1 MLASMD
7 FKLTPAVV
15 RLLQAFLEDP
25 EAPHFGAELT
35 KKAHV
40 SSGSLYPALRRFE
53 AAGWVEGET
62 EDIDP
67 SEAGRPARR
76 YYTLT
81 PLGAREAHL
90 ALAELSHRVRPPATS
105 PGWNAGPVAEG
116 I

>member
-1 MLASMD
+1 MD
-7 FKLTPAVV
+7 FRLTPAVV

-25 EAPHFGAELT
+25 EAPHFGAEMI

-53 AAGWVEGET
+53 GAGWVVGQT

-67 SEAGRPARR
+67 SAAGRPARR

-90 ALAELSHRVRPPATS
+90 ALAELSQRVRPPMTS
-105 PGWNAGPVAEG
+105 PGWSTGTVAEG

>member
-1 MLASMD
+1 MD

-25 EAPHFGAELT
+25 DAPHFGAELI

-53 AAGWVEGET
+53 GAGWVEGET

-67 SEAGRPARR
+67 SEVGRPARR

-81 PLGAREAHL
+81 ALGAREAHL
-90 ALAELSHRVRPPATS
+90 ALAELSQRVRPPTTS
-105 PGWNAGPVAEG
+105 PGWNAGPVAG
-116 I
+116 GNLT

>member
-1 MLASMD
+1 MD
-7 FKLTPAVV
+7 FKLTEPVV

-25 EAPHFGAELT
+25 DAPHFGAELM

-53 AAGWVEGET
+53 KAGWVVA
-62 EDIDP
+62 EDENIDP

-81 PLGAREAHL
+81 AMGAREAHL
-90 ALAELSHRVRPPATS
+90 SLAEFSYRVRPPASS
-105 PGWNAGPVAEG
+105 PGWDAGPAAEG

>member
-1 MLASMD
+1 MD

-25 EAPHFGAELT
+25 DAPHFGAELI

-53 AAGWVEGET
+53 GAGWVEAEE

-81 PLGAREAHL
+81 GLGAREAHL
-90 ALAELSHRVRPPATS
+90 ALAELSQRVRPPTTS
-105 PGWNAGPVAEG
+105 PGWNTGPVAEG

>member
-1 MLASMD
+1 MD
-7 FKLTPAVV
+7 LQLTPAVV
-15 RLLQAFLEDP
+15 RMLQAFLEDP
-25 EAPHFGAELT
+25 EEPHYGAELM

-53 AAGWVEGET
+53 KAGWVTRQE

-81 PLGAREAHL
+81 AEGAREAHL
-90 ALAELSHRVRPPATS
+90 ALAEFSHRVRPPTAS

-116 I
+116 L

>member
-1 MLASMD
+1 MD
-7 FKLTPAVV
+7 FQLTPAVV

-25 EAPHFGAELT
+25 DEPHYGAELM

-53 AAGWVEGET
+53 KAGWVTREE

-76 YYTLT
+76 YYTMT
-81 PLGAREAHL
+81 AGGAREAHV
-90 ALAELSHRVRPPATS
+90 ALAEYSYSVRPPSSS
-105 PGWNAGPVAEG
+105 PGWNSSPAAEG

>member
-1 MLASMD
+1 MD
-7 FKLTPAVV
+7 FQLTSAVV
-15 RLLQAFLEDP
+15 RLLQAFLEEP
-25 EAPHFGAELT
+25 EEPHYGAELMQ
-35 KKAHV
+35 KAHV

-53 AAGWVEGET
+53 RAGWVTGLQ

-81 PLGAREAHL
+81 TEGAREAHL
-90 ALAELSHRVRPPATS
+90 ALAEFSHRVRPPSSS
-105 PGWNAGPVAEG
+105 PGWSASPAAEG

>member
-1 MLASMD
+1 MD
-7 FKLTPAVV
+7 IKLTPAVV

-25 EAPHFGAELT
+25 DSPHFGAELM
-35 KKAHV
+35 KKAQV

-53 AAGWVEGET
+53 GAGWIAGDD

-81 PLGAREAHL
+81 GLGARQAHL
-90 ALAELSHRVRPPATS
+90 ALAELSQRARPPASS
-105 PGWNAGPVAEG
+105 PGWNAGPIAEG
-116 I
+116 IRT